1 MRLTR
6 SFIRWQSTISKH
18 QITQEKFKESMG
30 KIANQAM
37 ILSSASKSTV
47 PHSRFRG
54 LTLSS
59 VTSLSLKPQPLIQF
73 NLQLPSFTSE
83 ALHET
88 NCFAI
93 HLLIPNQKS
102 IGLVKTFS
110 KGAIKNEIDSTFS
123 PTKPFET
130 LIEHEHYDTYKL
142 SGSDLVIPILKNS
155 EIVLLCEKKD
165 VFRVGDHEI
174 WVGKVED
181 IIVNEKEITG
191 GLLYCNRHFH
201 TLGDKIRK

>member
-1 MRLTR
+1 MSRNFVRL
-6 SFIRWQSTISKH
+6 QSTISKH
-18 QITQEKFKESMG
+18 LITQEKFKECMG

-37 ILSSASKSTV
+37 ILSSASKNSV
-47 PHSRFRG
+47 PHELFRG

-88 NCFAI
+88 QCFAV
-93 HLLIPNQKS
+93 HLLKPNAMS
-102 IGLVKTFS
+102 IQLARNFS

-123 PTKPFET
+123 PTKPFQD
-130 LIEHEHYDTYKL
+130 LVPHEHYDTYQL
-142 SGSDLVIPILKNS
+142 EGTDLVIPILKNS
-155 EIVLLCEKKD
+155 ERVLICQKKD

-174 WVGKVED
+174 WVGQIED
-181 IIVNEKEITG
+181 IIVNENNITG
-191 GLLYCNRHFH
+191 GLLYCNRNFH
-201 TLGDKIRK
+201 ILGNKIN